1 MKLITELADS
11 FEIITEAKDDGQKSL
26 FVEGIFMQAEVKNR
40 NGRIYPKSILEREV
54 ERYRKSHITEKRALG
69 ELGHPCFW
77 SNTKALTENGW
88 KYIKDVNVG
97 EMVYSMNPTNGRL
110 EIKPVI
116 SVNINHYK
124 GKMLRFKNRTFD
136 TVITPYHKFIVQ
148 TRTKL
153 QFMTAQEIKDQFIG
167 TQVRTYKIPKTHSLP
182 IDRNNTT
189 ITIPGISDHRIAKF
203 REDLVLDLY
212 YFSGFLGFWLA
223 EGHTSTRGK
232 YGSTGFCQKKLENVA
247 EITTFVEKLP
257 QLNINFSINKRGVH
271 TWECRDPRLY
281 KFLSV
286 IGKSWEKFI
295 PKQILNIINE
305 EQAGYL
311 LDMFVLGDGTY
322 QTFNNKKS
330 SGRLF
335 STSRKLLEDMTI
347 VSLLANRPFR
357 LWDKYPSD
365 QTKDRVIEGYTIDKN
380 NLRDIHAVTLLNSS
394 GVYLDHNHMSIEEI
408 DYDDNVYCL
417 TVADNSTFYVMDGG
431 YGFWTGN
438 CGPKINEDRVSHLIT
453 ELNQNGNDFIG
464 KAKILSTPMGNIARS
479 LIEDGVKIGVSSRG
493 LGSLKEKNGVN
504 EVQDDF
510 FLATVDIVTDPS
522 APSAFVN
529 GIMEGVEF
537 WYNPSMGAWVAKE
550 LEQFAKSVEETKK
563 EIKKMS
569 SKEILESKARLFEQ
583 YLKNLSNIQ
592 NS

>member
-69 ELGHPCFW
+69 ELGHP
-77 SNTKALTENGW
+77 N
-88 KYIKDVNVG
+88 
-97 EMVYSMNPTNGRL
+97 
-110 EIKPVI
+110 
-116 SVNINHYK
+116 
-124 GKMLRFKNRTFD
+124 
-136 TVITPYHKFIVQ
+136 
-148 TRTKL
+148 
-153 QFMTAQEIKDQFIG
+153 
-167 TQVRTYKIPKTHSLP
+167 
-182 IDRNNTT
+182 
-189 ITIPGISDHRIAKF
+189 
-203 REDLVLDLY
+203 
-212 YFSGFLGFWLA
+212 
-223 EGHTSTRGK
+223 
-232 YGSTGFCQKKLENVA
+232 
-247 EITTFVEKLP
+247 
-257 QLNINFSINKRGVH
+257 
-271 TWECRDPRLY
+271 
-281 KFLSV
+281 
-286 IGKSWEKFI
+286 
-295 PKQILNIINE
+295 
-305 EQAGYL
+305 
-311 LDMFVLGDGTY
+311 
-322 QTFNNKKS
+322 
-330 SGRLF
+330 
-335 STSRKLLEDMTI
+335 
-347 VSLLANRPFR
+347 
-357 LWDKYPSD
+357 
-365 QTKDRVIEGYTIDKN
+365 
-380 NLRDIHAVTLLNSS
+380 
-394 GVYLDHNHMSIEEI
+394 
-408 DYDDNVYCL
+408 
-417 TVADNSTFYVMDGG
+417 
-431 YGFWTGN
+431 
-438 CGPKINEDRVSHLIT
+438 GPKINEDRVSHLIT

>member
-11 FEIITEAKDDGQKSL
+11 FEVITEAKDDGQKSL

-69 ELGHPCFW
+69 ELGHP
-77 SNTKALTENGW
+77 N
-88 KYIKDVNVG
+88 
-97 EMVYSMNPTNGRL
+97 
-110 EIKPVI
+110 
-116 SVNINHYK
+116 
-124 GKMLRFKNRTFD
+124 
-136 TVITPYHKFIVQ
+136 
-148 TRTKL
+148 
-153 QFMTAQEIKDQFIG
+153 
-167 TQVRTYKIPKTHSLP
+167 
-182 IDRNNTT
+182 
-189 ITIPGISDHRIAKF
+189 
-203 REDLVLDLY
+203 
-212 YFSGFLGFWLA
+212 
-223 EGHTSTRGK
+223 
-232 YGSTGFCQKKLENVA
+232 
-247 EITTFVEKLP
+247 
-257 QLNINFSINKRGVH
+257 
-271 TWECRDPRLY
+271 
-281 KFLSV
+281 
-286 IGKSWEKFI
+286 
-295 PKQILNIINE
+295 
-305 EQAGYL
+305 
-311 LDMFVLGDGTY
+311 
-322 QTFNNKKS
+322 
-330 SGRLF
+330 
-335 STSRKLLEDMTI
+335 
-347 VSLLANRPFR
+347 
-357 LWDKYPSD
+357 
-365 QTKDRVIEGYTIDKN
+365 
-380 NLRDIHAVTLLNSS
+380 
-394 GVYLDHNHMSIEEI
+394 
-408 DYDDNVYCL
+408 
-417 TVADNSTFYVMDGG
+417 
-431 YGFWTGN
+431 
-438 CGPKINEDRVSHLIT
+438 GPKINEDRVSHLIT